1 MLYLERTPEYWEVSK
16 QVSELRRQ
24 KRTLEDD
31 IKKLENRIKELETEA
46 EEKRRKKLLN
56 LKEEYLKKLWDE
68 FLISNEDEAIFKVDW
83 EYWELL
89 CIYKKEDE
97 ELRVYHKDCVKV
109 YITRSYE
116 DALDNLKD
124 YAHSEDNMI
133 RERWVDAVRY
143 DYENCSL
150 DDYMDWLDVSDFDKE
165 DLTNDVSQPESEVLD
180 KLEEHS
186 QDFWIDYDCDEN
198 YFEKDCTIDLS
209 EKN

>member
-1 MLYLERTPEYWEVSK
+1 MLYLERTPEYGDISK
-16 QVSELRRQ
+16 ELSELRKQ
-24 KRTLEDD
+24 KWTLEDD
-31 IKKLENRIKELETEA
+31 INRLEKELKELEKQS
-46 EEKRRKKLLN
+46 EEKRRKKYLE

-68 FLISNEDEAIFKVDW
+68 FLISNDDEAIFKVDW

-89 CIYKKEDE
+89 CVYIKEDD
-97 ELRVYHKDCVKV
+97 ELRVYHKGCIKI
-109 YITRSYE
+109 YTLRNYE

-124 YAHSEDNMI
+124 YAHSEDNMV

-165 DLTNDVSQPESEVLD
+165 DLTNDISQPESSVLD

-186 QDFWIDYDCDEN
+186 QDFEIEYDCDDN
-198 YFEKDCTIDLS
+198 YFEKDSEIDLS